1 MKLRL
6 DKSPKILLI
15 FGTRPDSIKLAPV
28 YHSLVKTFGKANI
41 KAVATAQHRQMLDT
55 VLDIFDIK
63 LDHDLNI
70 MKPRQT
76 LHDISAAIFQKMP
89 AVLDEEK
96 PDLVLVHGD
105 TSTACIA
112 SLCCFYHQVPV
123 GHVEAGLRTPDKW
136 IPYPEEMNR
145 RVIDTIAEE
154 LYAPTSKSAKA
165 LKREGIRKNIY
176 ITGNTVIDAL
186 FYARKKVRS
195 GAKISKIVSELPT
208 GRTILV
214 TAHRRES
221 WGGDLEEIA
230 RALLEIAG
238 SFPGYTI
245 YFPIHLNPVV
255 RENMLPILK
264 GRENIVISDPIGY
277 LDFIAAMDK
286 SKIILTDSG
295 GIQEEAPSL
304 GAPVLVMR
312 EVTERSEG
320 IKAGC
325 LKLVGVDRKNIVK
338 WASKLLSDPVLYKS
352 MSKVQN
358 PYGDGFAARRIANLI
373 KAKAF
378 NKDITNIN
386 EFYFEETRDERHAPK
401 WICG

>member
-1 MKLRL
+1 MKLHL
-6 DKSPKILLI
+6 DKSPKILLV

-28 YHSLVKTFGKANI
+28 YHALMKTFGSGCI

-55 VLDIFDIK
+55 VIELMDIRIDYDLD
-63 LDHDLNI
+63 I

-89 AVLDEEK
+89 AILDREK

-105 TSTACIA
+105 TSTACIT
-112 SLCCFYHQVPV
+112 SLCCFYHEIPV

-145 RVIDTIAEE
+145 RIIDTTADM
-154 LYAPTSKSAKA
+154 LFAPTLKAAKA
-165 LKREGIRKNIY
+165 LKREGLKENIY

-186 FYARKKVRS
+186 YYARGKVRA
-195 GAKISKIVSELPT
+195 GAPISDTVRSLPR

-221 WGGDLEEIA
+221 WGEDLAEIA
-230 RALLEIAG
+230 RALREIADE
-238 SFPGYTI
+238 FPRYTI

-255 RENMLPILK
+255 RENMLPIL
-264 GRENIVISDPIGY
+264 ENQPNIIISDPIGY
-277 LDFIAAMDK
+277 IDFIAAMDK

-304 GAPVLVMR
+304 GVPVLVMR
-312 EVTERSEG
+312 EVTERAEG

-325 LKLVGVDRKNIVK
+325 LKLVGVDRKRIVR
-338 WASKLLSDPVLYKS
+338 WAGRLLSDPAVYKS

-358 PYGDGFAARRIANLI
+358 PYGDGFAARRIANII
-373 KAKAF
+373 KAKAL
-378 NKDITNIN
+378 NKDITCVN
-386 EFYFEETRDERHAPK
+386 EFYFDEKCDKRRAPK
-401 WICG
+401 SI